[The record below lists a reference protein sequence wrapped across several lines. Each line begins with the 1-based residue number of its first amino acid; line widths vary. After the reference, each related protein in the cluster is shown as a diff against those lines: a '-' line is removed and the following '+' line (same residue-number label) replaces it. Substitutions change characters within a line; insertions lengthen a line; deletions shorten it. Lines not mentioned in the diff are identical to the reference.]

1 MVSMDLGMQVGIRLS
16 GMADMDTTTHGTLGI
31 GIMPAG
37 IRLGIAV
44 GIRHGIMVAIMVATG
59 VAIGDGITTTT
70 HGTDQDGV
78 EVLLLFL
85 EELAELLL
93 AHAIMAL

>member
-1 MVSMDLGMQVGIRLS
+1 MVSMDLGMLVGIHLS

-44 GIRHGIMVAIMVATG
+44 GLRHGMMEAMMVATG
-59 VAIGDGITTTT
+59 VAIGDGMETTTL
-70 HGTDQDGV
+70 GTDQDGV
-78 EVLLLFL
+78 V
-85 EELAELLL
+85 
-93 AHAIMAL
+93 

>member
-1 MVSMDLGMQVGIRLS
+1 MVSMDLGMLVGIHLS

-31 GIMPAG
+31 GIMP
-37 IRLGIAV
+37 V
-44 GIRHGIMVAIMVATG
+44 GIRHGIEVGILHGIMVATG

-78 EVLLLFL
+78 V
-85 EELAELLL
+85 
-93 AHAIMAL
+93 

>member
-1 MVSMDLGMQVGIRLS
+1 MVSMDLGMLVGIHLS

-31 GIMPAG
+31 GIMPVG
-37 IRLGIAV
+37 ILLGI
-44 GIRHGIMVAIMVATG
+44 MEAIMVATG

-85 EELAELLL
+85 EEQAELLR